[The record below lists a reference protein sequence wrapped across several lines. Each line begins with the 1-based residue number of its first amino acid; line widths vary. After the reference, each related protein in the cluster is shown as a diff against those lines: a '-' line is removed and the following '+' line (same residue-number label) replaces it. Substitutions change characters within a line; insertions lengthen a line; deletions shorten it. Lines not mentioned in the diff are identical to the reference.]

1 MHRRRNQ
8 EGGGVGARAPQYF
21 ILETLL
27 VFIHA
32 AQIAMIAVY
41 ITFDPPKMELLPTP
55 MLCYVQHVTIH
66 QTHST
71 TRITNWNNKKSET
84 TG

>member
-8 EGGGVGARAPQYF
+8 EGGGARAPQYF

-32 AQIAMIAVY
+32 AQMAMIAVY
-41 ITFDPPKMELLPTP
+41 ITFDPLKMELLPTP
-55 MLCYVQHVTIH
+55 MLCYVQHVMIH

>member
-1 MHRRRNQ
+1 
-8 EGGGVGARAPQYF
+8 
-21 ILETLL
+21 
-27 VFIHA
+27 
-32 AQIAMIAVY
+32 MIAVY
-41 ITFDPPKMELLPTP
+41 ITFDPPKMELLPMP
-55 MLCYVQHVTIH
+55 MLCYVQHVMIH